1 VLTGYG
7 PRQVQVLTDPLRV
20 TLGPIIGAAL
30 TNLEA
35 GKIWSLAFQ
44 LHCFVKL
51 IWSTDFQTYEKQLTR
66 WNTCIA
72 VYLNILTLQI
82 PLVPL
87 IG

>member
-35 GKIWSLAFQ
+35 GKIWSSVYQ
-44 LHCFVKL
+44 LHAIV
-51 IWSTDFQTYEKQLTR
+51 S
-66 WNTCIA
+66 
-72 VYLNILTLQI
+72 
-82 PLVPL
+82 
-87 IG
+87 